1 MLNYRALAL
10 LFALPT
16 MATGQARAAEEIS
29 PADTSIAPGAM
40 VIDAQQL
47 EVFVDKQM
55 RAVGDAEMRK
65 DDKAI
70 FGDRIDYNELN
81 QELHVVGNTR
91 IEQSSGLV
99 VKGPEL
105 RIRMDEREGEMKEP
119 VFTFTRQPD
128 PTTVTASPLLPGT
141 RIYDP
146 DSTAVRAGSI
156 AKAPVNFA
164 RGDAQ
169 KLVFAG
175 PDKEKLYK
183 ARYTTCEAGVD
194 DWFLKASEL
203 ELDHH
208 TETGTARHATV
219 EFKGVPILYTPWID
233 FPFNQQRKS
242 GFLAP
247 SFGTTT
253 KSGFEFGA
261 PYYWNIAPDMDATIT
276 PRYMSKR
283 GMQMGGEFRYLAP
296 NYFGED
302 SLEFLPNDNQADRDR
317 YYAKIMHTQAFGNG
331 WGGNLHIERVSDDQY
346 FSDMST
352 NITSTSR
359 VNLPQRGQ
367 LTYSDD
373 VWSFVGLAEQYQT
386 LDDLSFPYQRLPQLS
401 LKGEKEWDYLSANLY
416 AQWTKFD
423 RSDHAPTS
431 QTMASDP
438 NATLLTGVTG
448 SRSVF
453 YPSIS
458 MPLVRSYGYITPK
471 FGVHYTNY
479 KLDNPEFSLSK
490 DGVITNSEFQ
500 SDSRTLP
507 IFSLDSGMYFDRDFR
522 VVKNRYTQTLEPRL
536 FYVYIPHDD
545 QSRLPVFDTGE
556 ADLSMSTLF
565 SENRFTGQD
574 RINDANQLTMAV
586 TSRLIDYRTGI
597 QRLAATIGQRFYFSD
612 RKVGL
617 PGADEITNNSS
628 DIVAAITARLRN
640 HWNVDAGW
648 QYNTDLERSIK
659 TNLGARYN
667 PEPGKVLN
675 LSYRFTRES
684 LEQIDISSEWPLS
697 PQWYGLARWNYS
709 LREDRPIE
717 GLAGV
722 EYDAG
727 CWQARAVMQRV
738 SVATDEDPNY
748 AIFFQLELGGLAS
761 IGTSPLSLLKRSIPG
776 YTNTSLIPDE
786 PR

>member
-1 MLNYRALAL
+1 M
-10 LFALPT
+10 
-16 MATGQARAAEEIS
+16 
-29 PADTSIAPGAM
+29 
-40 VIDAQQL
+40 
-47 EVFVDKQM
+47 
-55 RAVGDAEMRK
+55 
-65 DDKAI
+65 
-70 FGDRIDYNELN
+70 
-81 QELHVVGNTR
+81 
-91 IEQSSGLV
+91 
-99 VKGPEL
+99 
-105 RIRMDEREGEMKEP
+105 RMDDREGEMKEP
-119 VFTFTRQPD
+119 VFTFTRQTD
-128 PTTVTASPLLPGT
+128 PTAITASPLLPGT
-141 RIYDP
+141 RTYDP
-146 DSTAVRAGSI
+146 DSTALRASGI
-156 AKAPVNFA
+156 GKQPVNFA
-164 RGDAQ
+164 RGDAT
-169 KLVFAG
+169 KMVFTG
-175 PDKEKLYK
+175 PEKEKLYN

-208 TETGTARHATV
+208 TETGTAHHASV

-242 GFLAP
+242 GLLAP

-253 KSGFEFGA
+253 KSGFEFAA

-283 GMQMGGEFRYLAP
+283 GMQLGGEFRYLNP

-302 SLEFLPNDNQADRDR
+302 NLEYLPNDSQAERDR
-317 YYAKIMHTQAFGNG
+317 YYAKIEHTHFFGNG

-367 LTYSDD
+367 LTYNDSI
-373 VWSFVGLAEQYQT
+373 WSFVGLAEQYQT
-386 LDDLSFPYQRLPQLS
+386 LDDLSFPYQRVPQLS
-401 LKGEKEWDYLSANLY
+401 LKGEKEWDYLSANFY
-416 AQWTKFD
+416 GQWTKFD
-423 RSDHAPTS
+423 RSDHAPAS

-438 NATLLTGVTG
+438 RASLLTGVTG
-448 SRSVF
+448 SRTVL

-479 KLDNPEFSLSK
+479 KLDNPEFTLSK
-490 DGVITNSEFQ
+490 NGVTTNSEFL

-556 ADLSMSTLF
+556 ADLSLSTLF
-565 SENRFTGQD
+565 SENQFTGND
-574 RINDANQLTMAV
+574 RVNDANQLTMAV

-617 PGADEITNNSS
+617 PGADQITNNSS
-628 DIVAAITARLRN
+628 DIVGAITARLRN

-675 LSYRFTRES
+675 LSYRYTRER

>member
-10 LFALPT
+10 LFALPI
-16 MATGQARAAEEIS
+16 MAIGQARAAEATS
-29 PADTSIAPGAM
+29 PATPSITPGAM

-47 EVFVDKQM
+47 EVYVDKQM

-70 FGDRIDYNELN
+70 FGDRIDYKELN
-81 QELHVVGNTR
+81 QELHVVGKAR
-91 IEQSSGLV
+91 IEQNGLI

-105 RIRMDEREGEMKEP
+105 RMRMDDREGEMQEP
-119 VFTFTRQPD
+119 IFTFTRQPD
-128 PTTVTASPLLPGT
+128 PTTAIANSLLPGT
-141 RIYDP
+141 RTYDP
-146 DSTAVRAGSI
+146 DSTALRASGI
-156 AKAPVNFA
+156 GKQPVNFA
-164 RGDAQ
+164 RGDA
-169 KLVFAG
+169 KTMVFAG

-219 EFKGVPILYTPWID
+219 EFKGIPILYTPWID

-242 GFLAP
+242 GLLAP

-253 KSGFEFGA
+253 KSGFEFAA

-283 GMQMGGEFRYLAP
+283 GMQMGGEFRYLNP

-302 SLEFLPNDNQADRDR
+302 NLEYLPNDSQADRDR
-317 YYAKIMHTQAFGNG
+317 YYAKIEHTHFFGSG

-367 LTYSDD
+367 ITYGDE

-386 LDDLSFPYQRLPQLS
+386 LDNSSFPYQRLPQLS
-401 LKGEKEWDYLSANLY
+401 LKGDKEWDYLSANFY
-416 AQWTKFD
+416 GQWTQFD
-423 RSDHAPTS
+423 RSDHAPALQS
-431 QTMASDP
+431 MASDP
-438 NATLLTGVTG
+438 NASLVTGVTG
-448 SRSVF
+448 SRTVL

-479 KLDNPEFSLSK
+479 KLDNPEFTLSK
-490 DGVITNSEFQ
+490 DGVVTNSEFL

-556 ADLSMSTLF
+556 ADLSLSTLF
-565 SENRFTGQD
+565 SENQFTGDD
-574 RINDANQLTMAV
+574 RVNDANQLTMAV

-617 PGADEITNNSS
+617 PGADAITNNSS
-628 DIVAAITARLRN
+628 DLVAAITARLRN

-675 LSYRFTRES
+675 LSYRYTRER
-684 LEQIDISSEWPLS
+684 LEQIDISGEWPLS

-748 AIFFQLELGGLAS
+748 ALFFQLELGGLAS
-761 IGTSPLSLLKRSIPG
+761 IGTSPLTLLKRSIPG